1 MFAGIWLTADAFAG
15 QPPPLARCAGGIP
28 WRCGLRWHAM
38 PSANR
43 CPECRET
50 IHPFAATCPSCG
62 ADLDAHR
69 RAGHRPWWRQIEL
82 PRLGSDV
89 TDLVV
94 VALVLLLLALFV
106 PLLGA
111 LLALF
116 MVWRAHQ
123 NGLVARR
130 NIAIA
135 CAVLAVFNLAAPNV
149 LLPHLI

>member
-1 MFAGIWLTADAFAG
+1 
-15 QPPPLARCAGGIP
+15 
-28 WRCGLRWHAM
+28 M

-43 CPECRET
+43 CPKCRQT

-69 RAGHRPWWRQIEL
+69 RGAAHQQGWRQIQL
-82 PRLGSDV
+82 PRLSNDV

-94 VALVLLLLALFV
+94 VGLVLLLFALFV
-106 PLLGA
+106 PLFGA

-116 MVWRAHQ
+116 VIWQSHRT
-123 NGLVARR
+123 GLLARR
-130 NIAIA
+130 NVAIVCAAIAI
-135 CAVLAVFNLAAPNV
+135 FNLAAPSV

>member
-1 MFAGIWLTADAFAG
+1 
-15 QPPPLARCAGGIP
+15 
-28 WRCGLRWHAM
+28 M

-43 CPECRET
+43 CPKCREA

-69 RAGHRPWWRQIEL
+69 RRAAGRQRWRQIEV
-82 PRLGSDV
+82 PRLTNNV

-106 PLLGA
+106 PLFGA

-116 MVWRAHQ
+116 VVWQA
-123 NGLVARR
+123 NNTGLVGWR
-130 NIAIA
+130 NVAIVCAAIAI
-135 CAVLAVFNLAAPNV
+135 FNLAAPDV
-149 LLPHLI
+149 LLPHLL

>member
-1 MFAGIWLTADAFAG
+1 
-15 QPPPLARCAGGIP
+15 
-28 WRCGLRWHAM
+28 M

-69 RAGHRPWWRQIEL
+69 RRRAAAQGRRSHIGF
-82 PRLGSDV
+82 PRLANDV

-94 VALVLLLLALFV
+94 LTLIMLLLALFA
-106 PLLGA
+106 PLFGA
-111 LLALF
+111 LFALF
-116 MVWRAHQ
+116 IVWRAHH
-123 NGLVARR
+123 NGPVVRR
-130 NIAIA
+130 NIAIV
-135 CAVLAVFNLAAPNV
+135 CAAIAIFNLAAPEA

>member
-1 MFAGIWLTADAFAG
+1 
-15 QPPPLARCAGGIP
+15 
-28 WRCGLRWHAM
+28 M

-69 RAGHRPWWRQIEL
+69 HNRAATRRRRPKL
-82 PRLGSDV
+82 KFPRRANDV

-94 VALVLLLLALFV
+94 PALIMLLLALFA
-106 PLLGA
+106 PLVGA

-116 MVWRAHQ
+116 IVWHAHH
-123 NGLVARR
+123 NGPVSRR
-130 NIAIA
+130 NIAIV
-135 CAVLAVFNLAAPNV
+135 CAAIAIFNLAAPQV
-149 LLPHLI
+149 LLPHLV

>member
-1 MFAGIWLTADAFAG
+1 
-15 QPPPLARCAGGIP
+15 
-28 WRCGLRWHAM
+28 M

-43 CPECRET
+43 CPECGEP

-69 RAGHRPWWRQIEL
+69 RGRASSRLWRPQIAL
-82 PRLGSDV
+82 PRKNKDM

-94 VALVLLLLALFV
+94 VALVLLLLALFA
-106 PLLGA
+106 PLFGV

-116 MVWRAHQ
+116 IVWHAHRT
-123 NGLVARR
+123 GLVARR
-130 NIAIA
+130 NIAIS
-135 CAVLAVFNLAAPNV
+135 CAAIAIVNLAAPQL